1 MIEAKILQGFADY
14 LPQQMYLRRYL
25 MDTWRRTFESFG
37 YGELDTPALEYE
49 EIFLGKMGEDEKLM
63 YRFEDNGGRKVTL
76 RSDQTVPLA
85 RVVVQHQNE
94 IKFPFKRYQIAKVWR
109 ADAPRKGRERE
120 FYQCDADIVG
130 TNHPVADAEILALLY
145 TGMKTFGF
153 NDFILNINHRG
164 ILKGI
169 VACAGIPEDL
179 HTDAL
184 RTIDKFDKI
193 GIDGVQKE
201 LATKGVSQDAI
212 DNLRQFLQWQ
222 GKSFQ
227 ETVDWLQQKLANSEP
242 ALSGIENL
250 KKITELAVAAGVDQQ
265 NIMLNINLVRG
276 QDYYTGIIFEL
287 TLPLFGRTSLA
298 GGGRFDRLASS
309 FGERDL
315 PGVGVGVGL
324 ETFYQLFQ
332 THPLAYPQIAPE
344 VLLIAFNDELLAQ
357 VSVIAN
363 DLRAIGKR
371 VMVYPGGAEKM
382 SKQLKYA
389 NDLGFPYVLILGPD
403 EAKDGKIQLKDM
415 RSGASQT
422 LKIAELVSKLSVMK

>member
-1 MIEAKILQGFADY
+1 MIEARVLQGFADY

-130 TNHPVADAEILALLY
+130 TTHPVADAEILTLLY

-153 NDFILNINHRG
+153 DDFVLNINHRG

-169 VACAGIPEDL
+169 VSYAGIPEEL
-179 HTDAL
+179 HTIAL

-193 GIDGVQKE
+193 GIDGVAKE
-201 LATKGVSQDAI
+201 CAAKGIDAGAI
-212 DNLRQFLQWQ
+212 DSLKEFLQWQ
-222 GKSFQ
+222 GTDFNQ
-227 ETVDWLQQKLANSEP
+227 TVDWLKEKLAQFEP
-242 ALSGIENL
+242 AMSGIENL
-250 KKITELAVAAGVDQQ
+250 QKITALAIAAGVSAS
-265 NIMLNINLVRG
+265 NILLNINLVRG

-287 TLPLFGRTSLA
+287 TLSLFGKTSLA

-309 FGERDL
+309 FGDRDL

-324 ETFYQLFQ
+324 ETFYLLFQ
-332 THPLAYPQIAPE
+332 THPLTFPQIAPE
-344 VLLIAFNDELLAQ
+344 ILLVAFNDDLLAQ
-357 VSVIAN
+357 VTSIAT
-363 DLRAIGKR
+363 DLRSIGKR
-371 VMVYPGGAEKM
+371 VMVYPGGVEKM
-382 SKQLKYA
+382 GKQLKYA
-389 NDLGFPYVLILGPD
+389 NDLGFPFVLILGPD
-403 EAKDGKIQLKDM
+403 EAKEGKIQLKDM

-422 LKIAELVSKLSVMK
+422 LKIDELVSKLSVMS